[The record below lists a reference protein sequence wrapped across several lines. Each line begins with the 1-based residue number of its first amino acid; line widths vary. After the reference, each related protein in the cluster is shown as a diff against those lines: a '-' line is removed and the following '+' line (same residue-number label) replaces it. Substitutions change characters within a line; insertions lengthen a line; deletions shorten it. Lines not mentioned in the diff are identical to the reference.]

1 MKKWLLLAAV
11 TLLMAGCGTYI
22 PYCIDAPTVDHQGD
36 LQADAVL
43 YSVSGYGVIF
53 HAGATVGI
61 TDHIGAQLYAS
72 NFQNWHY
79 QGSAGWFTRVG
90 DNGVAAIYGGFSY
103 GEAGYASVKDP
114 ESISMVG
121 TNRTAFL
128 QGVWGWNG
136 LHRPSAVKARHDVN
150 FSLKAGFMQSP
161 MSVDYYLREGG
172 DFVLDANGDPVRCY
186 DVPFTYHSLL
196 LEPQLEW
203 RYGWEHLKF
212 SFKVAL
218 DLMGNVNK
226 DPRPLKFYSF
236 PAMIGLG
243 VNYRL

>member
-1 MKKWLLLAAV
+1 
-11 TLLMAGCGTYI
+11 MAGCGSYV

-36 LQADAVL
+36 LQADAAI

-53 HAGATVGI
+53 HAGTTVGI
-61 TDHIGAQLYAS
+61 TNHIGAQLYVS

-103 GEAGYASVKDP
+103 GEAGFASVKDP
-114 ESISMVG
+114 ESLSMVG

-136 LHRPSAVKARHDVN
+136 LHFPSEVKARHDVN
-150 FSLKAGFMQSP
+150 FSLKAGFMLSP
-161 MSVDYYLREGG
+161 MTLDYYLYSM
-172 DFVLDANGDPVRCY
+172 LDPNDDPVRCY
-186 DVPFTYHSLL
+186 DVPFIYRSLL

-212 SFKVAL
+212 SLKVAL
-218 DLMGNVNK
+218 DLTANLNK
-226 DPRPLKFYSF
+226 DPRPIPFKSF
-236 PAMIGLG
+236 PIMIGLG
-243 VNYRL
+243 INYRL